1 MSLKEL
7 QARLIELLQEIR
19 EHECDHG
26 EEYDDSCPECRRLTE
41 LGEEYESIRDQIK
54 WAKPM
59 PSRRRLMEIDQLLA
73 KGQDMKLHDIKRLL
87 ELDVSKK
94 NIALALGI
102 GFDTLDKLLDAHGID
117 HRKKRVKR
125 KIEQK
130 WRAIAKENG
139 INLSVL
145 HKRLDRGMPIA
156 EAATM
161 PPQKVPS
168 KRRGRNATAN

>member
-1 MSLKEL
+1 
-7 QARLIELLQEIR
+7 
-19 EHECDHG
+19 
-26 EEYDDSCPECRRLTE
+26 
-41 LGEEYESIRDQIK
+41 
-54 WAKPM
+54 
-59 PSRRRLMEIDQLLA
+59 MEIDQLLA